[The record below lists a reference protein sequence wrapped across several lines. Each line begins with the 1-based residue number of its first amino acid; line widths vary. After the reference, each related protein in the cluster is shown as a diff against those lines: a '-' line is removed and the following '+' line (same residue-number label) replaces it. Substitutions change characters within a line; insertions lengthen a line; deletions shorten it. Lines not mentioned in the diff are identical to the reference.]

1 MTNMINLEEI
11 VTVRVGKKGITNE
24 LLKELDNVL
33 RARGLVKV
41 QFLKNFRDA
50 YGINR
55 ENKAEIAADLAQAL
69 GAKVAESRGYTIL
82 LKKVKK
88 HG

>member
-1 MTNMINLEEI
+1 MINSDEV
-11 VTVRVGKKGITNE
+11 VTVRVGKKGITSE

-41 QFLKNFRDA
+41 QLLKNFRDA
-50 YGINR
+50 YGVNR
-55 ENKAEIAADLAQAL
+55 DNKADVVADLAQAL
-69 GAKVAESRGYTIL
+69 GAQVAELRGYTIL